1 MNRKTFIATL
11 FRGGILAAMALLA
24 GLLLSRKQ
32 VSLEKE
38 CGLNLQCRSCSRLK
52 ACDLP
57 DAKIEKG
64 DEKG

>member
-1 MNRKTFIATL
+1 MNRKAFIATL
-11 FRGGILAAMALLA
+11 FRGGVLAAMALLA

-52 ACDLP
+52 ACELP
-57 DAKIEKG
+57 DAKIEKS

>member
-24 GLLLSRKQ
+24 GLLLSRNQ